1 MRRSLA
7 VVKVGGSLYDLPD
20 LGPRLRRWLNHAP
33 ANDVLIVPGGGPAAD
48 VIRDLDRI
56 HHLGEEKAHWLALEA
71 LRLNAHFI
79 ARLLPPA
86 DFIDHWDES
95 RIVML
100 RSEGTRTLLLDAV
113 AFAARDR
120 NLHPEAALPHRW
132 SVTSDSIAARVAVV
146 SGAEHLILL
155 KSVTIPQDMDWEG
168 ASERGYVDEWFARTI
183 RPAGES
189 LKVRAVNLR
198 EWRP

>member
-20 LGPRLRRWLNHAP
+20 LGPRLQRWLNHVP

-56 HHLGEEKAHWLALEA
+56 HHLGEENAHWLALEA

-86 DFIDHWDES
+86 DFIDHS
-95 RIVML
+95 NRIVML
-100 RSEGTRTLLLDAV
+100 RSEYADPTPGRRRLCRARPEPPSRGGPAAPLVRHQRLHRRPRRRGFRGGAFDPAQVRDHSARQGLGRGGGTR
-113 AFAARDR
+113 
-120 NLHPEAALPHRW
+120 
-132 SVTSDSIAARVAVV
+132 
-146 SGAEHLILL
+146 
-155 KSVTIPQDMDWEG
+155 
-168 ASERGYVDEWFARTI
+168 
-183 RPAGES
+183 
-189 LKVRAVNLR
+189 LR
-198 EWRP
+198 R